1 MRWPPTWIFVAGC
14 RCDDH
19 IHRSRRQLIRIF
31 YSQPKPSHLWVC
43 FPPQEPD
50 IKILFCVFDSNGM
63 LSQTP
68 WLDGR
73 HVVFGHVLE
82 GMDVVRELESQETS
96 RSDIPKQPCRIV
108 DCGELPLDG

>member
-1 MRWPPTWIFVAGC
+1 VATYQNILFPTKTKSPLGLF
-14 RCDDH
+14 
-19 IHRSRRQLIRIF
+19 S
-31 YSQPKPSHLWVC
+31 
-43 FPPQEPD
+43 PQEPD